1 MLRAIKSIIQRKKTL
16 LETANLIL
24 EDFDNDEI
32 LDSITNDQ
40 IVGDQSDD
48 DLRLDDDRPDTDSSN
63 DDSSSSNDLDSTGDY
78 TDDDEH
84 EAIFAVTMD
93 SRTREPLDLGSS
105 EEIQEDVMD
114 GFLDESVSKRKLGYY
129 FFAGEGRKGFTE
141 SAYFGNSKNRLQN
154 YYFAE
159 EIGVDIGAPEPT
171 TPEAP
176 SPDSSSPDAPSDPNA
191 SPDAGTDSQP
201 QPEETEMTTAV
212 KDQLSG
218 SDDENVTDASSYGMD
233 SPMGGEGNDKTEK
246 GKELLKIAKKLE
258 DNIIEYFF

>member
-1 MLRAIKSIIQRKKTL
+1 MLTAIKSIIQRKKTL

-32 LDSITNDQ
+32 LDSITSDQ

-48 DLRLDDDRPDTDSSN
+48 DLRLDDDRPST
-63 DDSSSSNDLDSTGDY
+63 DSSSSSDSTDY

-129 FFAGEGRKGFTE
+129 FFAGEGHKGFTE

-171 TPEAP
+171 APEAP
-176 SPDSSSPDAPSDPNA
+176 SPDSGSPDAPSDPNA
-191 SPDAGTDSQP
+191 SSDTDTSDQP

-233 SPMGGEGNDKTEK
+233 SPMGGEGGNDKTEK